1 MAWVASAGGRGL
13 SPARKQLRNHRGWV
27 QPHHLPA
34 TLASA
39 AQASVSASSYPGK
52 KKKTNRAHCLGC
64 AGRVSGVATMGV
76 GRLPPPPGSILAL
89 KKCTFSYVVS
99 NLKCF
104 FVRKFLDFEILAPP
118 PGRFCSPPLENFL
131 AMPLGRVLW
140 LVKRPNDW

>member
-1 MAWVASAGGRGL
+1 MRKTGGSKSKKRLAGHGEGGAGGGGPRRGL
-13 SPARKQLRNHRGWV
+13 NRKRAVSMRGGGRE
-27 QPHHLPA
+27 A
-34 TLASA
+34 IAE
-39 AQASVSASSYPGK
+39 
-52 KKKTNRAHCLGC
+52 RHCLGC

-118 PGRFCSPPLENFL
+118 PRKILLPPPGKFPSY
-131 AMPLGRVLW
+131 ATGPCPLTSQTP
-140 LVKRPNDW
+140 K